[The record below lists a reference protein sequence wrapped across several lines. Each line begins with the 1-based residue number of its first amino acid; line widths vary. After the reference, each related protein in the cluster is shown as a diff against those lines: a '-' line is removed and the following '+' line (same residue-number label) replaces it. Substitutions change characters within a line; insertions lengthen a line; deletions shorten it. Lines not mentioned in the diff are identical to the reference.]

1 MDYELDFI
9 GINEASSKSADAIG
23 IRWKNE
29 DGTYTIGIY
38 DGGFEAYGEELK
50 NHIIKYYSED
60 GETKPV
66 IDFVICSHS
75 DQDHAT
81 GIRILLEEFKVKRL
95 YMNRPWLYVS
105 SLIDNALL

>member
-9 GINEASSKSADAIG
+9 GINESSSKSADAIE

-38 DGGFEAYGEELK
+38 DGGFEAYGKELK

-60 GETKPV
+60 GETKLS

-75 DQDHAT
+75 DQDHVV
-81 GIRILLEEFKVKRL
+81 GIKYPSIL
-95 YMNRPWLYVS
+95 S
-105 SLIDNALL
+105 S